1 MIKGGNE
8 KSKGEM
14 MKLRKAI
21 HGIRETVR
29 FWNNYN
35 VYVRNGSVDEAFDDI
50 EYLNYLLYQKNKILN
65 YFTEKE
71 SKIYEYELS
80 CLRRSMPYNMTCD
93 VNDYKEKYNE
103 IEKDLDSITFD
114 KQTDMFFLVRNGRR
128 LYFKKSLDTRKK
140 VEQYYSYLAYEQT
153 DNSPHKYD
161 SESFSVQKNDIL
173 ADCGAAEGIFGLD
186 HIDLVDKLYLFE
198 YEEEWIAALRQTF
211 LPYRNKVEIIPK
223 YLSDVVGDESCTT
236 LDACFENDRVTF
248 IKMDLEGH
256 EYNVL
261 RGGKNTLQ
269 RKDPLKLA
277 IAVYHNKEDESKIL
291 QYLSGITENFYYEK
305 SNGYLLHGWESAPP
319 PVFSDWDFA
328 YKCIVH
334 Y

>member
-1 MIKGGNE
+1 
-8 KSKGEM
+8 

-128 LYFKKSLDTRKK
+128 LYFKKSLDTRK
-140 VEQYYSYLAYEQT
+140 S
-153 DNSPHKYD
+153 
-161 SESFSVQKNDIL
+161 
-173 ADCGAAEGIFGLD
+173 
-186 HIDLVDKLYLFE
+186 
-198 YEEEWIAALRQTF
+198 
-211 LPYRNKVEIIPK
+211 
-223 YLSDVVGDESCTT
+223 
-236 LDACFENDRVTF
+236 
-248 IKMDLEGH
+248 
-256 EYNVL
+256 
-261 RGGKNTLQ
+261 
-269 RKDPLKLA
+269 
-277 IAVYHNKEDESKIL
+277 
-291 QYLSGITENFYYEK
+291 
-305 SNGYLLHGWESAPP
+305 
-319 PVFSDWDFA
+319 
-328 YKCIVH
+328 
-334 Y
+334 